1 MSEHATIR
9 LTTRALLDGEYR
21 PAGDVVEVRRS
32 VAEDLVRLGGAE
44 HVAPEPTA
52 QPRVGDD
59 PSAGSAPAGGEP
71 KPSDV
76 ERGTPDAGRPALRD
90 DDPPAQGSGPAGGES
105 SPAGQGV
112 QVVDPDAGPRLPP
125 AAADS
130 PESTTRVKGIG
141 AVTAAALAEAGVYTL
156 VDLAT
161 LSDDAI
167 AGLATTRAWA
177 SGEPSL
183 RAWREQA
190 AALLA
195 ADTARA

>member
-9 LTTRALLDGEYR
+9 LTARVLLDGAYR
-21 PAGDVVEVRRS
+21 PAGDVVEVRRP

-44 HVAPEPTA
+44 HVAAEPIA
-52 QPRVGDD
+52 QPSEGDD

-71 KPSDV
+71 RPSDI
-76 ERGTPDAGRPALRD
+76 ERGAADAGRPALRD

-105 SPAGQGV
+105 SGGTIPRI
-112 QVVDPDAGPRLPP
+112 PDVNLLP
-125 AAADS
+125 AADS
-130 PESTTRVKGIG
+130 PESTTRVKGVG
-141 AVTAAALAEAGVYTL
+141 PATATALADAGIYTL
-156 VDLAT
+156 ADLAA
-161 LSDDAI
+161 LSDDAV

-177 SGEPSL
+177 SGEPGL
-183 RAWREQA
+183 RAWCEQA